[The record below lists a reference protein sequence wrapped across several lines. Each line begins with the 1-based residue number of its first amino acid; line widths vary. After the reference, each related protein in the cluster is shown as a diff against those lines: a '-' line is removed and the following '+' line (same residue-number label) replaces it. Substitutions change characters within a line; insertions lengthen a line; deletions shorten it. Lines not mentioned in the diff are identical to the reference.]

1 MIKYDYGEG
10 AYVGVRSVMS
20 LYGSGKASFESLV
33 SVMRDEKDRGAIN
46 WGLKWGLITEEEAEE
61 LVRVV

>member
-1 MIKYDYGEG
+1 MINYDYGDG

-20 LYGSGKASFESLV
+20 LYGAGKASFESVV
-33 SVMRDEKDRGAIN
+33 SAMRGEKDRGAIN
-46 WGLKWGLITEEEAEE
+46 WGLKWGLINAEEAEE